1 MHAAELNMLMCD
13 ICGAGFYKQHNLE
26 AHQARHVDDGGNFSE
41 KIKVRS
47 FGHEKGQSKTCAENE
62 GGIQQASGTRDQT
75 QQGTFSNEKANQDQ
89 RKSNPYP
96 GAGKAAERKCP
107 QTKD

>member
-47 FGHEKGQSKTCAENE
+47 FVCEYCPFVAQS
-62 GGIQQASGTRDQT
+62 ASALRIA
-75 QQGTFSNEKANQDQ
+75 F
-89 RKSNPYP
+89 
-96 GAGKAAERKCP
+96 
-107 QTKD
+107 